1 MEIVFIR
8 DANDSQTLLS
18 KDGKYPMI
26 STFEIFE
33 RIRTQDLADVYPSAG
48 KIFYDLEGWSYG
60 DSEAIVHWS
69 VHPTDSLYRLT
80 LSLVKI
86 KRSSTSRHKSDYRIL
101 GF

>member
-33 RIRTQDLADVYPSAG
+33 RIRTQDLSDVYPSAG
-48 KIFYDLEGWSYG
+48 KIFYDLEG
-60 DSEAIVHWS
+60 
-69 VHPTDSLYRLT
+69 
-80 LSLVKI
+80 
-86 KRSSTSRHKSDYRIL
+86 
-101 GF
+101 